1 MRLNCKE
8 NQTTKQ
14 HTKWELTCKGQTKLV
29 AEDSNAREF
38 VFQQRL
44 YSEPPPSHCHQK
56 EDHSMH
62 VDGWVQPLGGNCAM
76 SLISL
81 LVTLASRRAWGKK
94 ACQAVN
100 LINATQ
106 INDPSIYSPFSTT
119 LGDIQKE

>member
-14 HTKWELTCKGQTKLV
+14 QTKWELTCKGQTKLV

-56 EDHSMH
+56 EGHSMH
-62 VDGWVQPLGGNCAM
+62 VDGWVQPLGGTCAM
-76 SLISL
+76 SLIKQSFSDTCL
-81 LVTLASRRAWGKK
+81 KEGMGKEGLPG
-94 ACQAVN
+94 CE
-100 LINATQ
+100 L
-106 INDPSIYSPFSTT
+106 D
-119 LGDIQKE
+119 